1 MNKDT
6 DNTLRLVDQE
16 GELLLECEIGD
27 KYHKLIL
34 EVGLNKILKDSIEHW
49 ELEDEPEV
57 DEFKTDKKGEPSKDS
72 YTTSI
77 VIGVINDDAF
87 VTIPSELIKKMK
99 WKDGDKIDIDVIDD
113 CFDGPTGSFRWWGEV
128 PSIVLRNLTKEK

>member
-1 MNKDT
+1 MSKDT
-6 DNTLRLVDQE
+6 DNTLRLLDPQ

-34 EVGLNKILKDSIEHW
+34 EVGLNKILKDAIEHW

-113 CFDGPTGSFRWWGEV
+113 CFDWGEV